1 MNQDIYLGLCF
12 PSWPCLFKSIV
23 FFSID
28 YLLTRNRFKMAS
40 LRKQVVY
47 GRSKTEKEI
56 GLSHRKARPRNAD
69 SDQHGKGPNN
79 IRWEERIG
87 LAFEKLSD

>member
-1 MNQDIYLGLCF
+1 M
-12 PSWPCLFKSIV
+12 
-23 FFSID
+23 
-28 YLLTRNRFKMAS
+28 
-40 LRKQVVY
+40 VY